1 FGSAPGPGVLAGRQ
15 RRQEAMTILDL
26 WPMAPPST
34 TDWLLDLCGDGLTGF
49 LPPPQPDAAW
59 VLNAMYEHEQG
70 PAEVSVPRGP
80 PGRAARRKHP
90 ARHHRGHRLRGGGRR
105 HGRRPG
111 PRRASRPGLA
121 APALGGALPPDR
133 RPHRAR
139 RRAALLPVL
148 PLDQ

>member
-1 FGSAPGPGVLAGRQ
+1 
-15 RRQEAMTILDL
+15 MTILDL

-80 PGRAARRKHP
+80 PGRAV
-90 ARHHRGHRLRGGGRR
+90 
-105 HGRRPG
+105 
-111 PRRASRPGLA
+111 RAGT
-121 APALGGALPPDR
+121 G
-133 RPHRAR
+133 
-139 RRAALLPVL
+139 
-148 PLDQ
+148 